1 MALIL
6 TVDMNENLGD
16 VNEKNEDI
24 EHKDPNNSDID
35 PNVTGK
41 NNDTI
46 RPKQIKARKELF
58 GPGHLREVL
67 KTKTVVLKFCAEAFL
82 QIKLVVKF
90 VGLNCKLHQMS

>member
-35 PNVTGK
+35 PNVLGK
-41 NNDTI
+41 NNATI
-46 RPKQIKARKELF
+46 P
-58 GPGHLREVL
+58 
-67 KTKTVVLKFCAEAFL
+67 
-82 QIKLVVKF
+82 
-90 VGLNCKLHQMS
+90 